1 MSHWKSDFLQP
12 LTESDLCFCS
22 HANGRLCVHRS
33 LLLHEVRTHEKLK
46 SGSEVHFH
54 ILGKL
59 QFTLNSNSIMWSL
72 TFSMWFLVFV
82 ELESLVNSADSHEL
96 RVCLCVYL
104 YLCLSAKFYFI
115 FVTAKRQRSKQHRFF
130 FLRDESVKS
139 HVFSFETSEK
149 KTDLLVRLLASPWTM
164 STTRMLSV
172 TFTTNEWQP
181 MWSSLLP
188 PLAKLWL
195 LL

>member
-1 MSHWKSDFLQP
+1 MWI
-12 LTESDLCFCS
+12 
-22 HANGRLCVHRS
+22 HRS
-33 LLLHEVRTHEKLK
+33 LLLHEVHTHEKLK

-59 QFTLNSNSIMWSL
+59 HLTLNSNSIMWSL

-96 RVCLCVYL
+96 RVCVYL

-115 FVTAKRQRSKQHRFF
+115 FVTAKRQRSRQHRFF

-149 KTDLLVRLLASPWTM
+149 KPDILVRLLASP
-164 STTRMLSV
+164 
-172 TFTTNEWQP
+172 
-181 MWSSLLP
+181 
-188 PLAKLWL
+188 
-195 LL
+195 

>member
-1 MSHWKSDFLQP
+1 
-12 LTESDLCFCS
+12 
-22 HANGRLCVHRS
+22 
-33 LLLHEVRTHEKLK
+33 
-46 SGSEVHFH
+46 
-54 ILGKL
+54 
-59 QFTLNSNSIMWSL
+59 MWSL

-149 KTDLLVRLLASPWTM
+149 KTDLLVRLLASP
-164 STTRMLSV
+164 
-172 TFTTNEWQP
+172 
-181 MWSSLLP
+181 
-188 PLAKLWL
+188 
-195 LL
+195 